1 MPLFHEAS
9 RIYSQVEVDF
19 MRSCYTLAAIL
30 LEESEHEYSGRDLA
44 SSILLFYDSGL
55 RDQNY
60 IVELSA
66 RLSHKKYADRH
77 QPNTGVANSNARQG
91 VIADDT

>member
-19 MRSCYTLAAIL
+19 MRSCYTLAAIV
-30 LEESEHEYSGRDLA
+30 LEESDHAYSGRDLA
-44 SSILLFYDSGL
+44 SSILLLYDSGL
-55 RDQNY
+55 REQNY

-66 RLSHKKYADRH
+66 RLSHKRFAERH
-77 QPNTGVANSNARQG
+77 PQNSEGANSQSRQDT
-91 VIADDT
+91 IADIS